1 VRRSSEDALSPEET
15 FLKRSFAGTLILFGV
30 TAVLHGATLIDF
42 EAPLPPGLTPN
53 NFISG
58 SPVDLTAELTNQYES
73 LGVLFSTAGGA
84 PYAALINLTGQAP
97 SGVNGVGSVSA
108 AGNVDYTLDLDIFLV
123 MPGTTIPAVTDFISI
138 QGDEEPI
145 PGNVVFSAYD
155 MNGNLLASGTLPDT
169 AGGLYSL
176 STPGIHE
183 FRLHSTSGTVAYD
196 NLSFDTP
203 SATSSVPE
211 PGTIGL
217 IALGIASIMGTR
229 LRLAG
234 KRAT

>member
-1 VRRSSEDALSPEET
+1 MKIFYESSL
-15 FLKRSFAGTLILFGV
+15 FLFGV
-30 TAVLHGATLIDF
+30 AAVLHGATLIDF

-53 NFISG
+53 NFVSG

-97 SGVNGVGSVSA
+97 SGVNGVGSVNA
-108 AGNVDYTLDLDIFLV
+108 AGDVDYTLDLDIFLV
-123 MPGTTIPAVTDFISI
+123 VPGTTIAAVTDFISI

-155 MNGNLLASGTLPDT
+155 VNGNLLTSGTLPDT

-176 STPGIHE
+176 SAPGIHE

-203 SATSSVPE
+203 SLTTSVPE
-211 PGTIGL
+211 PGTIGFV
-217 IALGIASIMGTR
+217 ALGMASIAGTR
-229 LRLAG
+229 LRRFAG
-234 KRAT
+234 KRAA